1 MMQPPSGLLLPTET
15 LTVPLPSDPFLQA
28 SPEPLLEL
36 VIVRVGCDLFGV
48 DVESAVEIRGPES
61 LTRTRDLQ
69 FVVSIR
75 GQDVPVV
82 DLGLITGGNAV
93 GTDCPAM
100 LLVQSAVQLIA
111 LAVDEVLVIESL
123 SAWRAEPATHGDR
136 FAEFCPQD
144 VQLGSGKRVAVI
156 DPGRALSI
164 QQRLEINSG

>member
-1 MMQPPSGLLLPTET
+1 MRLPFGLLLPTET
-15 LTVPLPSDPFLQA
+15 LTVPLPFDPFLQA

-61 LTRTRDLQ
+61 LTRTRDRQ

-82 DLGLITGGNAV
+82 DLGLITGGDAV
-93 GTDCPAM
+93 GTGCPAM
-100 LLVQSAVQLIA
+100 LLVQSAVQLFA

-123 SAWRAEPATHGDR
+123 STWRAEPAAHGDR
-136 FAEFCPQD
+136 FAELCPQG

-164 QQRLEINSG
+164 QQRLEIDSG